1 MIGGYGRGRKHRHWY
16 HATGIPGY
24 GRGRRC
30 FWAYPPDVLYPWAVP
45 DPLALEPGWPYGLSA
60 EDEVR
65 MLEEEEQIL
74 SEELEDIRKRLE
86 DLRKVTK
93 KEVK

>member
-1 MIGGYGRGRKHRHWY
+1 MIGGYGRGRRHRQWY

-24 GRGRRC
+24 GRGRRS
-30 FWAYPPDVLYPWAVP
+30 FWPYPPDMLYPGAAP
-45 DPLALEPGWPYGLSA
+45 DPWAMAPGAPYELSA
-60 EDEVR
+60 EDEAR
-65 MLEEEEQIL
+65 MLEEEVQIL

-86 DLRKVTK
+86 ELRWQTK

>member
-1 MIGGYGRGRKHRHWY
+1 MGGYGRGRKHRHWY

-24 GRGRRC
+24 GRGWGCLRPH
-30 FWAYPPDVLYPWAVP
+30 PPDLLYPGPAP
-45 DPLALEPGWPYGLSA
+45 DPGAMAPGAPFELSA

-65 MLEEEEQIL
+65 MFEEEEQIL

-86 DLRKVTK
+86 ELRKETK

>member
-24 GRGRRC
+24 GRGRGC
-30 FWAYPPDVLYPWAVP
+30 FWPYPPDVLYPGSAP
-45 DPLALEPGWPYGLSA
+45 DPWVIGPGAPYEMSPG
-60 EDEVR
+60 DEIR

-74 SEELEDIRKRLE
+74 SEELEEIRKRLE
-86 DLRKVTK
+86 ELRKENK
-93 KEVK
+93 KEVN